1 MFRTPISLFA
11 MLSLSGCVAIVP
23 IAAPVPVQASSAVC
37 RNDGLDQFRGQPAT
51 QALGA
56 QMLRVSGAKTMQWIP
71 LGTMV
76 TMDFR
81 AERLRVRLDASG
93 KVERAGCG

>member
-1 MFRTPISLFA
+1 MNRTPISLFA
-11 MLSLSGCVAIVP
+11 ALSLSGCAIIVP
-23 IAAPVPVQASSAVC
+23 IAAPVPAQGGSTVC
-37 RNDGLDQFRGQPAT
+37 RNDRMDQFGGQPAT

-56 QMLRVSGAKTMQWIP
+56 RMLQVSGAKTLQWIP

-81 AERLRVRLDASG
+81 AERLRVRLDARG
-93 KVERAGCG
+93 RVERATCG